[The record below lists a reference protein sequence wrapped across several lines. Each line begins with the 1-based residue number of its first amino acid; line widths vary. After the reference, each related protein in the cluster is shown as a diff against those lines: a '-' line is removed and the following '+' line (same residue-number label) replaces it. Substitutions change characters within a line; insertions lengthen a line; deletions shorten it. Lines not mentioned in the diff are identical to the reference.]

1 MIRATVC
8 PVTGRQ
14 LWATVYAKGSSGRA
28 PLHAPEQDQVNV
40 KMASGWSQRYKDNK
54 VAEETLRQE
63 AEADVSTRE
72 SKRRKRVSEELIQIA
87 DDVADA
93 RSKLDALAASM
104 HAHHR
109 SKVANDA
116 AQQVLAMLEDPRGR

>member
-1 MIRATVC
+1 MY
-8 PVTGRQ
+8 P
-14 LWATVYAKGSSGRA
+14 KGLSGRA
-28 PLHAPEQDQVNV
+28 PLH
-40 KMASGWSQRYKDNK
+40 MTSGWSQRFKDNK
-54 VAEETLRQE
+54 VTEEILRQE

-72 SKRRKRVSEELIQIA
+72 SKRRKRVSEELTRITDA
-87 DDVADA
+87 VADA

-109 SKVANDA
+109 SKVAKDA